1 MIKKVSFIGLGV
13 MGFPMAGWLSRSGY
27 DVVVFNRT
35 KKKAEQWCQSYSG
48 KMVNSIEDAI
58 KDSDA
63 VLTCLGKDSDLRE
76 IVLSD
81 QGIIKNMKSGSFYID
96 HTTASADIAR
106 EIYNASNK
114 NNISFY
120 DAPVSGG
127 QAGAE
132 NGALTIMVGG
142 DEKNFEPVNLLISN
156 YAKRIRLMGKTGS
169 GQLAK
174 MANQIAIAG
183 IIQGL
188 SEALSFSKN
197 AGLEVKTLIEVISQ
211 GAAQSWQMDNRW
223 ETMINGEFNFGFA
236 VEWMRKDLNICFEE
250 ASRNG
255 SKLPLANL
263 IDKYYQE
270 IEEMGGERWD
280 TSSLIARL
288 DLDASQK

>member
-81 QGIIKNMKSGSFYID
+81 QGIIKNMKPGSFYID

-106 EIYNASNK
+106 EIYNVSNK

-236 VEWMRKDLNICFEE
+236 VEWMRKDLNI
-250 ASRNG
+250 
-255 SKLPLANL
+255 
-263 IDKYYQE
+263 
-270 IEEMGGERWD
+270 
-280 TSSLIARL
+280 
-288 DLDASQK
+288 

>member
-1 MIKKVSFIGLGV
+1 
-13 MGFPMAGWLSRSGY
+13 
-27 DVVVFNRT
+27 
-35 KKKAEQWCQSYSG
+35 
-48 KMVNSIEDAI
+48 
-58 KDSDA
+58 
-63 VLTCLGKDSDLRE
+63 
-76 IVLSD
+76 
-81 QGIIKNMKSGSFYID
+81 MKPGSFYID

-106 EIYNASNK
+106 EIYNVSNK

-142 DEKNFEPVNLLISN
+142 DEKNFKSVNLLISN
-156 YAKRIRLMGKTGS
+156 YAKRVCLMGKTGS

-197 AGLEVKTLIEVISQ
+197 AGLEVKTLIEAISQ

-223 ETMINGEFNFGFA
+223 ETLINGEFNFGFA
-236 VEWMRKDLNICFEE
+236 VEWMRKDLKICFEE

-255 SKLPLANL
+255 SELPLANL

-288 DLDASQK
+288 NLDTSQSDE